1 MQVDLGVPKWLQ
13 ALLSEEFFR
22 QCAVH
27 ESSRKNEKNIF
38 CLDCRSSFCPQCL
51 SPHSSHRL
59 IQIRRYVYQNVIRLD
74 DIEKLIDCAFVQS
87 YINNSAKVVFIND
100 RPQTRPFRVSGHVCI
115 TCDRPLQDPYHFCSL
130 SCKVNHL
137 ANSEEGISTYLYECN
152 YLPLP
157 DIDVSHFTPDSVL
170 DSPNFSSG
178 NNSPTATVSREPP
191 PPGSIVIK
199 KKRPSLIQPP
209 TSTVDVI
216 VQSDSPVISFPT
228 DPIPV
233 CFPVN
238 MKRRKGAPTRSP
250 LY

>member
-1 MQVDLGVPKWLQ
+1 MSVSPVTVLSKTHITSALYPARYVPTTDTDDCI
-13 ALLSEEFFR
+13 S
-22 QCAVH
+22 
-27 ESSRKNEKNIF
+27 IF
-38 CLDCRSSFCPQCL
+38 DRFSSFICQ
-51 SPHSSHRL
+51 
-59 IQIRRYVYQNVIRLD
+59 
-74 DIEKLIDCAFVQS
+74 
-87 YINNSAKVVFIND
+87 
-100 RPQTRPFRVSGHVCI
+100 
-115 TCDRPLQDPYHFCSL
+115 
-130 SCKVNHL
+130 VNHL